1 VADTRGIRAGRA
13 FVELGVN
20 DKLAAGLR
28 RAQQRL
34 EAFGESVRNIG
45 LRLAGIGSA
54 VTAAL
59 FGAARLFVS
68 TGDDLDEMSQRTG
81 VSVEALSELG
91 YAADLAGGDLAT
103 LESGLKFM
111 QRAIVEAQHGSA
123 AATDVLRE
131 LGLTVSD
138 LAGLSPDEQFKRLA
152 DRIAAIE
159 DPAKRVSVAMRLF
172 GRSGTQLL
180 PLLAEGANGIEALQQ
195 SARKLGLTVS
205 TEAARDAAELSDA
218 LDTLWRVVRQ
228 GAFAIGAILAPTFKD
243 LAERATRIVVAATDW
258 IKRNREVV
266 IWALKVA
273 AVVAAVGIVLIA
285 LGVMASIAATGL
297 GLLAGAIT
305 GVGAAAGVLGAVAGA
320 LLSPVGLAVAA
331 VVALGAAILI
341 TSGAGGEALSW
352 LMARFA
358 ELRDWVGKV
367 VTGIS
372 DALAAGDIRLAAEIL
387 WLALKAAWQEGV
399 AALNSVWLE
408 AKQFFIST
416 AYSMWY
422 GALAAAESV
431 FHALEVAWIETTSFL
446 SKTWTRFTSGFQS
459 VWESASAFVA
469 KRMLEIQGL
478 FDAGL
483 NVEAAKRAVDE
494 QLDARLSEIDERAQG
509 DLAEREARRAQDRE
523 RAGAVHEET
532 LAAIGQE
539 FEDARAA
546 LEAGTEEGIARSRAA
561 LDETRQRLDEALAE
575 ARAEREAADVE
586 GSRSGLSPDL
596 LSRFEDQIDGLG
608 DLFARGISVRG
619 TFNPAGI
626 AGLASGNESAER
638 TARATEQTARNT
650 RRLVDMATTTGLAFT

>member
-1 VADTRGIRAGRA
+1 MADTRGIRAGRA

-34 EAFGESVRNIG
+34 EAFGETVRNIG

-59 FGAARLFVS
+59 FGATRMFAS

-103 LESGLKFM
+103 LETGLKFM
-111 QRAIVEAQHGSA
+111 QRAIVEAQKGSG

-131 LGLTVSD
+131 LGLTVAD
-138 LAGLSPDEQFKRLA
+138 LAGLTPDEQFKRLA
-152 DRIAAIE
+152 DRIASIE
-159 DPAKRVSVAMRLF
+159 DPAKRVAVAMRLF

-180 PLLAEGANGIEALQQ
+180 PLLSEGAEGIEALQKR
-195 SARKLGLTVS
+195 ARELGLTVS
-205 TEAARDAAELSDA
+205 TEAAKDAAELSDA

-243 LAERATRIVVAATDW
+243 LAERATRIVVAATEW

-266 IWALKVA
+266 IWALRVA
-273 AVVAAVGIVLIA
+273 AVVAAVGIVLIT
-285 LGVMASIAATGL
+285 LGFMTSIAAAGL

-305 GVGAAAGVLGAVAGA
+305 GVGAAAGVLGAIAAA

-352 LMARFA
+352 LTARFT
-358 ELRDWVGKV
+358 ELRNWVGKV

-372 DALAAGDIRLAAEIL
+372 DALAAGDIELAAKIL
-387 WLALKAAWQEGV
+387 WLSLKAAWQEGV
-399 AALNSVWLE
+399 AALSAVWLE
-408 AKQFFIST
+408 AKQFFVST
-416 AYSMWY
+416 AYAMWY
-422 GALAAAESV
+422 GALAAAQTV
-431 FHALEVAWIETTSFL
+431 FHALEIAWIETTSFL
-446 SKTWTRFTSGFQS
+446 SKTWTRFTSGFQR

-478 FDAGL
+478 FDGGL
-483 NVEAAKRAVDE
+483 DVEAAKRAVDE
-494 QLDARLSEIDERAQG
+494 QLDSRLSEIDQRSQL
-509 DLAEREARRAQDRE
+509 DLAEREDRRATE
-523 RAGAVHEET
+523 RAQAAALHEET
-532 LAAIGQE
+532 LAVIGQE
-539 FEDARAA
+539 FEDARDA
-546 LEAGTEEGIARSRAA
+546 LNVDTEQGIARSRVA
-561 LDETRQRLDEALAE
+561 LEEARRRLDEALAE
-575 ARAEREAADVE
+575 ARAKREAAESED
-586 GSRSGLSPDL
+586 GAFAIPPDL
-596 LSRFEDQIDGLG
+596 LSRFEDQIEGLG
-608 DLFARGISVRG
+608 DLVSGGITVRG

-626 AGLASGNESAER
+626 AGLASGNEAAER

-650 RRLVDMATTTGLAFT
+650 RRLADMATTNGLTFG